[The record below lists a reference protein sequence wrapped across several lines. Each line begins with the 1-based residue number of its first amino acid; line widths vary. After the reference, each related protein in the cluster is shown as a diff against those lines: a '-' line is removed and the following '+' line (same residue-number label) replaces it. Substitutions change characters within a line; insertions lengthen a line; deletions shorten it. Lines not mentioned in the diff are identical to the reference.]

1 MGCKTCGGAGSRKGP
16 AKPAVVTYIVT
27 LANGT
32 QVPFGSSSQAT
43 VFAHKNA
50 GAVKH
55 KVENPT

>member
-1 MGCKTCGGAGSRKGP
+1 MGCKTCGGRGSK
-16 AKPAVVTYIVT
+16 KTSTSPAVTTYIVT
-27 LANGT
+27 LSNGT